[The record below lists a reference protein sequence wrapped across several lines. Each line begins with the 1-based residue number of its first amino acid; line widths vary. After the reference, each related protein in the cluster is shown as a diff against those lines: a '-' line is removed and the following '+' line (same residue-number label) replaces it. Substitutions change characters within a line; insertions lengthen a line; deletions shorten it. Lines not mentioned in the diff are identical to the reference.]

1 MEAYSE
7 EEQSPR
13 APHRGCLWGCL
24 GGFVAVAVVLMAV
37 FGYGA
42 WYFYKGFSN
51 DSRIATIMTT
61 LRDNSQAASVL
72 GKNIKVLEVEL
83 HTFDYATGRGGTA
96 SYVLKVAG
104 SRDHGEL
111 KADLDI
117 SRHEPKIKVLIL
129 TDSDG
134 QSYYLIGT
142 PPPNPMMQNSI

>member
-1 MEAYSE
+1 MEHYSE
-7 EEQSPR
+7 EPQSPR
-13 APHRGCLWGCL
+13 APRGSCLWGCL
-24 GGFVAVAVVLMAV
+24 GGFVAVALVLVAV

-51 DSRIATIMTT
+51 DSRVTLIVNT
-61 LRDNSQAASVL
+61 LRDNSQAVAVL

-104 SRDHGEL
+104 SQGHGTL
-111 KADLDI
+111 KADLDVTG
-117 SRHEPKIKVLIL
+117 HEAKIKLLVL
-129 TDSDG
+129 TDNDG
-134 QSYYLIGT
+134 RSYYLVGL

>member
-7 EEQSPR
+7 EQQSPR
-13 APHRGCLWGCL
+13 APRPGCLWGCL
-24 GGFVAVAVVLMAV
+24 GGFIAVAVVLMAV

-51 DSRIATIMTT
+51 DSRITTIVTA
-61 LRDNSQAASVL
+61 LRANSEAVAVL
-72 GKNIKVLEVEL
+72 GKDIKVLEVEL
-83 HTFDYATGRGGTA
+83 HTFDYATGYGGTA

-117 SRHEPKIKVLIL
+117 TGHEPKIKLLVL

-134 QSYYLIGT
+134 RTYYLIGG